1 MLKMPCASRPGDTV
15 MRSDWPSVGDAN
27 FGICSSPAIGVA
39 GAESQGLEGRRG
51 NCTYPMRW
59 IVALSLLLGA
69 ASVFAQVE
77 TGEKNATAE
86 DIGRVAIVAAAGF
99 NADQT
104 TSVESVA
111 VGVPILFAEIVLTS
125 ADR

>member
-1 MLKMPCASRPGDTV
+1 
-15 MRSDWPSVGDAN
+15 
-27 FGICSSPAIGVA
+27 
-39 GAESQGLEGRRG
+39 
-51 NCTYPMRW
+51 MRW

>member
-1 MLKMPCASRPGDTV
+1 MLFWSNDPTKRELYVSDAMDSGFEFVARRCVGFCTV
-15 MRSDWPSVGDAN
+15 
-27 FGICSSPAIGVA
+27 
-39 GAESQGLEGRRG
+39 Q
-51 NCTYPMRW
+51 
-59 IVALSLLLGA
+59 
-69 ASVFAQVE
+69 

-86 DIGRVAIVAAAGF
+86 DIGRVAIVATAGF

-104 TSVESVA
+104 TSVDSVA